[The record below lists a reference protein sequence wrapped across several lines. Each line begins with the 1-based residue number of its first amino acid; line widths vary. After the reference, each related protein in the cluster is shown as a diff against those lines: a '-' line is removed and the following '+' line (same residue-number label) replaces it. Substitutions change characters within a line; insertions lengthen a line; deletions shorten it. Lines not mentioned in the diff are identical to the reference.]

1 MGAASR
7 MGWRSR
13 FPSHA
18 AEVSGEFSRRFHR
31 LERKWMVLG
40 EEPENL
46 SLEQV
51 ASASV
56 GIYDR
61 SGKRLEQDQWVVRE
75 RPVTLYLNGREMVT
89 LLCAGHHL
97 DELAAG
103 FFYAEGFLRSPED
116 ILGIDIDDEAGAVHL
131 SARGDAS
138 ITEGLWQKRTIS
150 SGCAKGSLFYFSLDA
165 LLSKP
170 VKSDIRITPGRILD
184 RVEDMNRLSE
194 TYRRTHGVH
203 NTVLADQDRVVLFRD
218 DIGRHNAVDMIV
230 GHVFLHG
237 IPLRDKMLITT
248 GRLTSEM
255 LIKAAKVSI
264 PVLVSRNTATSLA
277 VELAVSLGV
286 TLIGHARAGRF
297 TVYNGQ
303 ERIDVGLSG

>member
-1 MGAASR
+1 MNT
-7 MGWRSR
+7 
-13 FPSHA
+13 
-18 AEVSGEFSRRFHR
+18 V
-31 LERKWMVLG
+31 
-40 EEPENL
+40 EELDN
-46 SLEQV
+46 SV
-51 ASASV
+51 APASV

-61 SGKRLEQDQWVVRE
+61 GGKKIEQTQWVIRE
-75 RPVTLYLNGREMVT
+75 RPVTLYLNDREIVT

-103 FFYAEGFLRSPED
+103 FFYAEGFIVSPDD
-116 ILGIDIDDEAGAVHL
+116 ILGIDIDEEAGKVNL
-131 SARGDAS
+131 SAKGDAS

-184 RVEDMNRLSE
+184 RVEDLNRLSE

-203 NTVLADQDRVVLFRD
+203 NTALADPDRVVLFRD

-264 PVLVSRNTATSLA
+264 PVVVSRNTATSLA

-286 TLIGHARAGRF
+286 TLIGHARAGKF

-303 ERIDVGLSG
+303 ERIDDGLPG

>member
-1 MGAASR
+1 LKAGYNFRAAGAVNPGAYWKEGR
-7 MGWRSR
+7 MNT
-13 FPSHA
+13 
-18 AEVSGEFSRRFHR
+18 V
-31 LERKWMVLG
+31 
-40 EEPENL
+40 EELDNSVTP
-46 SLEQV
+46 
-51 ASASV
+51 ASV

-61 SGKRLEQDQWVVRE
+61 GGKKIEQTQWVIRE
-75 RPVTLYLNGREMVT
+75 SPVTLYLNDREIVT

-103 FFYAEGFLRSPED
+103 FFYAEGFIVSPDD
-116 ILGIDIDDEAGAVHL
+116 ILGIDIDEEAGKVNL
-131 SARGDAS
+131 SAKGEAS
-138 ITEGLWQKRTIS
+138 VTERLWQKRTIS

-170 VKSDIRITPGRILD
+170 VKSDIRITPGQIID
-184 RVEDMNRLSE
+184 RVEDLNRLSE

-203 NTVLADQDRVVLFRD
+203 NTALADPDKVILFRE

-255 LIKAAKVSI
+255 LIKAAKVNI
-264 PVLVSRNTATSLA
+264 PVVVSRNTATSLA
-277 VELAVSLGV
+277 VELAGSLGI
-286 TLIGHARAGRF
+286 TLIGHARAGKF

-303 ERIDVGLSG
+303 ERIDVGISG

>member
-1 MGAASR
+1 MALQA
-7 MGWRSR
+7 WRSC
-13 FPSHA
+13 
-18 AEVSGEFSRRFHR
+18 R
-31 LERKWMVLG
+31 LERKRMNSV

-46 SLEQV
+46 PLDQV
-51 ASASV
+51 ASAMVS
-56 GIYDR
+56 IYDR
-61 SGKRLEQDQWVVRE
+61 GGKRVEQNQLIVRE
-75 RPVTLYLNGREMVT
+75 RPVTLYLNGREVVT

-103 FFYAEGFLRSPED
+103 FFYGEGFLRSVED
-116 ILGIDIDDEAGAVHL
+116 ILSIDIDDEAGSVNLA
-131 SARGDAS
+131 ARGDSS

-170 VKSDIRITPGRILD
+170 VKSDIRISPARILD
-184 RVEDMNRLSE
+184 RVEDLNRLSE

-203 NTVLADQDRVVLFRD
+203 NTALADPDRVILFRD

-237 IPLRDKMLITT
+237 IPLWDKMLITT

-255 LIKAAKVSI
+255 LIKAAKVNI
-264 PVLVSRNTATSLA
+264 PFVVSRNAATSLA
-277 VELAVSLGV
+277 IELAVSLGV
-286 TLIGHARAGRF
+286 TLIGYVRAGKF
-297 TVYNGQ
+297 TAYSGQ

>member
-1 MGAASR
+1 MN
-7 MGWRSR
+7 
-13 FPSHA
+13 
-18 AEVSGEFSRRFHR
+18 SG
-31 LERKWMVLG
+31 K
-40 EEPENL
+40 EPENL
-46 SLEQV
+46 SLEQAV
-51 ASASV
+51 SARV

-61 SGKRLEQDQWVVRE
+61 SGKRVEQDQLVIRE
-75 RPVTLYLNGREMVT
+75 RPVTLYLNGTEIVT
-89 LLCAGHHL
+89 LLCSGHHL

-103 FFYAEGFLRSPED
+103 FFYAEGFLRSVED
-116 ILGIDIDDEAGAVHL
+116 ILGIDVDDEAGSVNL

-184 RVEDMNRLSE
+184 RVEDLNRLSE

-203 NTVLADQDRVVLFRD
+203 NTALADPDRVVLFRD

-237 IPLRDKMLITT
+237 IALRDKMLITT

-255 LIKAAKVSI
+255 LIKAAKVNI
-264 PVLVSRNTATSLA
+264 PMVVSRNTATSLA
-277 VELAVSLGV
+277 VELASSLEI
-286 TLIGHARAGRF
+286 TLIGHARAGKF

-303 ERIDVGLSG
+303 ERIDVGISG

>member
-1 MGAASR
+1 MNPGAYWKEGR
-7 MGWRSR
+7 MNT
-13 FPSHA
+13 
-18 AEVSGEFSRRFHR
+18 V
-31 LERKWMVLG
+31 
-40 EEPENL
+40 EELDNSITP
-46 SLEQV
+46 
-51 ASASV
+51 ASV

-61 SGKRLEQDQWVVRE
+61 GGKKIEQTQWVIRE
-75 RPVTLYLNGREMVT
+75 RPVTLYLNDREIVT

-103 FFYAEGFLRSPED
+103 FFYAEGFIVSPDD
-116 ILGIDIDDEAGAVHL
+116 ILGIDIDEEAGKVNL
-131 SARGDAS
+131 SAKGEAS
-138 ITEGLWQKRTIS
+138 VTERLWQKRTIS

-170 VKSDIRITPGRILD
+170 VKSDIRITPGQIID
-184 RVEDMNRLSE
+184 RVEDLNRLSE

-203 NTVLADQDRVVLFRD
+203 NTALADPDKVILFRE

-255 LIKAAKVSI
+255 LIKAAKVNI
-264 PVLVSRNTATSLA
+264 PVVVSRNTATSLA
-277 VELAVSLGV
+277 VELAGSLGI
-286 TLIGHARAGRF
+286 TLIGHARAGKF

-303 ERIDVGLSG
+303 ERIDVGISG

>member
-1 MGAASR
+1 MN
-7 MGWRSR
+7 
-13 FPSHA
+13 
-18 AEVSGEFSRRFHR
+18 
-31 LERKWMVLG
+31 LG

-46 SLEQV
+46 PVEQV
-51 ASASV
+51 ASVRA

-61 SGKRLEQDQWVVRE
+61 SGKRLEQDQLVIRE

-89 LLCAGHHL
+89 LLCSGHHL

-116 ILGIDIDDEAGAVHL
+116 ILGIDIDDEAGAVNL
-131 SARGDAS
+131 SARGDS
-138 ITEGLWQKRTIS
+138 SMTEGLWQKRTIS

-170 VKSDIRITPGRILD
+170 VKNDIRITPGRILD
-184 RVEDMNRLSE
+184 RVEDLNRLSE

-203 NTVLADQDRVVLFRD
+203 NTALADLDRVVLFRD

-255 LIKAAKVSI
+255 LIKAAKVGI
-264 PVLVSRNTATSLA
+264 PVVVSRNTATSLA
-277 VELAVSLGV
+277 IELAVSLGV
-286 TLIGHARAGRF
+286 TLIGHARAGKF

-303 ERIDVGLSG
+303 ESIDVGLPG

>member
-1 MGAASR
+1 MNTVDELDNS
-7 MGWRSR
+7 
-13 FPSHA
+13 
-18 AEVSGEFSRRFHR
+18 
-31 LERKWMVLG
+31 
-40 EEPENL
+40 
-46 SLEQV
+46 V
-51 ASASV
+51 APASV

-61 SGKRLEQDQWVVRE
+61 GGKKLEQTQWVIRE
-75 RPVTLYLNGREMVT
+75 SPVTLYLNDREIVT

-103 FFYAEGFLRSPED
+103 FFYAEGFIVSPED
-116 ILGIDIDDEAGAVHL
+116 ILGIDIDEEAGKVNV
-131 SARGDAS
+131 SARGEAA
-138 ITEGLWQKRTIS
+138 ITERLWQKRTIS
-150 SGCAKGSLFYFSLDA
+150 SGCAAGSLFYFSLDA

-170 VKSDIRITPGRILD
+170 VKSDIRITPGCILD
-184 RVEDMNRLSE
+184 RVEDLNRLSE

-203 NTVLADQDRVVLFRD
+203 NTALADPDKVILFRD

-255 LIKAAKVSI
+255 LIKAAKVNI
-264 PVLVSRNTATSLA
+264 PVVVSRNTATSLA
-277 VELAVSLGV
+277 VELAGLLGI
-286 TLIGHARAGRF
+286 TLIGHARAGKF

-303 ERIDVGLSG
+303 ERIDVGISG

>member
-1 MGAASR
+1 VNPGAYWKEGR
-7 MGWRSR
+7 MNT
-13 FPSHA
+13 
-18 AEVSGEFSRRFHR
+18 V
-31 LERKWMVLG
+31 
-40 EEPENL
+40 EELDNSITP
-46 SLEQV
+46 
-51 ASASV
+51 ASV

-61 SGKRLEQDQWVVRE
+61 GGKKIEQTQWVIRE
-75 RPVTLYLNGREMVT
+75 RPVTLYLNDREIVT

-103 FFYAEGFLRSPED
+103 FFYAEGFIVSPDD
-116 ILGIDIDDEAGAVHL
+116 ILGIDIDEEAGKVNL
-131 SARGDAS
+131 SAKGEAS
-138 ITEGLWQKRTIS
+138 VTERLWQKRTIS

-170 VKSDIRITPGRILD
+170 VKSDIRITPGQIID
-184 RVEDMNRLSE
+184 RVEDLNRLSE

-203 NTVLADQDRVVLFRD
+203 NTALADPDKVILFRD
-218 DIGRHNAVDMIV
+218 DIGRHNAVDMVV

-255 LIKAAKVSI
+255 LIKAAKVNI
-264 PVLVSRNTATSLA
+264 PVVVSRNTATSLA
-277 VELAVSLGV
+277 VELAGSLGI
-286 TLIGHARAGRF
+286 TLIGHARAGKF

-303 ERIDVGLSG
+303 ERIDVGISG

>member
-1 MGAASR
+1 MNPGAYWKEGR
-7 MGWRSR
+7 MNT
-13 FPSHA
+13 
-18 AEVSGEFSRRFHR
+18 V
-31 LERKWMVLG
+31 
-40 EEPENL
+40 EELDNSVTP
-46 SLEQV
+46 
-51 ASASV
+51 ASV

-61 SGKRLEQDQWVVRE
+61 GGKKIEQTQWVIRE
-75 RPVTLYLNGREMVT
+75 SPVTLYLNDREIVT

-103 FFYAEGFLRSPED
+103 FFYAEGFIVSPDD
-116 ILGIDIDDEAGAVHL
+116 ILGIDIDEEAGKVNL
-131 SARGDAS
+131 SAKGEAS
-138 ITEGLWQKRTIS
+138 VTERLWQKRTIS

-170 VKSDIRITPGRILD
+170 VKSDIRITPGQIID
-184 RVEDMNRLSE
+184 RVEDLNRLSE

-203 NTVLADQDRVVLFRD
+203 NTALADPDKVILFRE

-255 LIKAAKVSI
+255 LIKAAKVNI
-264 PVLVSRNTATSLA
+264 PVVVSRNTATSLA
-277 VELAVSLGV
+277 VELAGSLGI
-286 TLIGHARAGRF
+286 TLIGHARAGKF

-303 ERIDVGLSG
+303 ERIDVGISG

>member
-1 MGAASR
+1 MN
-7 MGWRSR
+7 
-13 FPSHA
+13 
-18 AEVSGEFSRRFHR
+18 SG
-31 LERKWMVLG
+31 K
-40 EEPENL
+40 EPENL
-46 SLEQV
+46 SLEQAV
-51 ASASV
+51 SARV

-61 SGKRLEQDQWVVRE
+61 SGKRVEQDQLVIRE
-75 RPVTLYLNGREMVT
+75 RPVTLYLNGTEIVT
-89 LLCAGHHL
+89 LLCSGHHL

-103 FFYAEGFLRSPED
+103 FFYAEGFLRSVED
-116 ILGIDIDDEAGAVHL
+116 ILGIDVDDEAGSVNL

-184 RVEDMNRLSE
+184 RVEDLNRLSE

-203 NTVLADQDRVVLFRD
+203 NTALADPDRVVLFRD

-230 GHVFLHG
+230 GHVLLHG

-264 PVLVSRNTATSLA
+264 PVVVSRNTATSLA

-286 TLIGHARAGRF
+286 TLIGHARAGKF

-303 ERIDVGLSG
+303 ERIDDGLPG

>member
-1 MGAASR
+1 MN
-7 MGWRSR
+7 
-13 FPSHA
+13 
-18 AEVSGEFSRRFHR
+18 SG
-31 LERKWMVLG
+31 K
-40 EEPENL
+40 EPENL
-46 SLEQV
+46 SLEQAV
-51 ASASV
+51 SARV

-61 SGKRLEQDQWVVRE
+61 SGKRVEQDQLVIRE
-75 RPVTLYLNGREMVT
+75 RPVTLYLNGTEIVT
-89 LLCAGHHL
+89 LLCSGHHL

-103 FFYAEGFLRSPED
+103 FFYAEGFLRSVED
-116 ILGIDIDDEAGAVHL
+116 ILGIDVDDEAGSVNL

-184 RVEDMNRLSE
+184 RVEDLNRLSE

-203 NTVLADQDRVVLFRD
+203 NTALADPDRVVLFRD

-264 PVLVSRNTATSLA
+264 PVVVSRNTATSLA

-286 TLIGHARAGRF
+286 TLIGHARAGKF

-303 ERIDVGLSG
+303 ERIDDGLPG

>member
-1 MGAASR
+1 VNPGAYWKEGR
-7 MGWRSR
+7 MNT
-13 FPSHA
+13 
-18 AEVSGEFSRRFHR
+18 V
-31 LERKWMVLG
+31 
-40 EEPENL
+40 EELDNSVTP
-46 SLEQV
+46 
-51 ASASV
+51 ASV

-61 SGKRLEQDQWVVRE
+61 GGKKIEQTQWVIRE
-75 RPVTLYLNGREMVT
+75 SPVTLYLNDREIVT

-103 FFYAEGFLRSPED
+103 FFYAEGFIVSPDD
-116 ILGIDIDDEAGAVHL
+116 ILGIDIDEEAGKVNL
-131 SARGDAS
+131 SAKGEAS
-138 ITEGLWQKRTIS
+138 VTERLWQKRTIS

-170 VKSDIRITPGRILD
+170 VKSDIRITPGQIID
-184 RVEDMNRLSE
+184 RVEDLNRLSE

-203 NTVLADQDRVVLFRD
+203 NTALADPDKVILFRE

-255 LIKAAKVSI
+255 LIKAAKVNI
-264 PVLVSRNTATSLA
+264 PVVVSRNTATSLA
-277 VELAVSLGV
+277 VELAGSLGI
-286 TLIGHARAGRF
+286 TLIGHARAGKF

-303 ERIDVGLSG
+303 ERIDVGISG

>member
-1 MGAASR
+1 MN
-7 MGWRSR
+7 
-13 FPSHA
+13 
-18 AEVSGEFSRRFHR
+18 
-31 LERKWMVLG
+31 LG

-46 SLEQV
+46 PLEQV
-51 ASASV
+51 ASVGV

-61 SGKRLEQDQWVVRE
+61 SGKRLEQDQWVIRE
-75 RPVTLYLNGREMVT
+75 RPVTLYLNGRELVT
-89 LLCAGHHL
+89 LLCSGHHL
-97 DELAAG
+97 DELAVG
-103 FFYAEGFLRSPED
+103 FFYAEGFLRSVED
-116 ILGIDIDDEAGAVHL
+116 ILGIDVDDEAGAVNL
-131 SARGDAS
+131 SARGDSS

-184 RVEDMNRLSE
+184 RVEDLNHLSE

-203 NTVLADQDRVVLFRD
+203 NTALADPDRVVLFRD

-237 IPLRDKMLITT
+237 IPLQDKMLITT

-264 PVLVSRNTATSLA
+264 PVVVSRNTATSLA
-277 VELAVSLGV
+277 IELAVSLGV
-286 TLIGHARAGRF
+286 TLIGHARGGKF

-303 ERIDVGLSG
+303 ERIDAGLSG